1 MVMTLL
7 DDHGSLP
14 AIFVP
19 TTVQTAIMSIV
30 AVLGSSTTKLT
41 VRTIIAA
48 ISGHVPIAAN
58 TGLVRHDR
66 AFRSGVRRIV
76 TMRCRPQAR

>member
-1 MVMTLL
+1 MAMTLL

-30 AVLGSSTTKLT
+30 AVLRSSTTKLT
-41 VRTIIAA
+41 ARTILSA
-48 ISGHVPIAAN
+48 ISVQVPIAAN
-58 TGLVRHDR
+58 TNAKLLSTGN
-66 AFRSGVRRIV
+66 G
-76 TMRCRPQAR
+76 